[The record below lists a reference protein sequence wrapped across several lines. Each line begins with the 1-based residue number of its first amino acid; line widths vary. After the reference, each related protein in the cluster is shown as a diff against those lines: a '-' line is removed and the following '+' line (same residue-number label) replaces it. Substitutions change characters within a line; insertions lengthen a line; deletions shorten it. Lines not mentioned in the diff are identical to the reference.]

1 MNNNYITI
9 SELSKITNIP
19 KSKLYRIIDKYKDYI
34 KNENGIKY
42 INRCIIP
49 NLTENNTD
57 NSASSQSV
65 KQGKSAQVNT
75 NNIIETSIV
84 SSLETLVKQ
93 QNNIIS
99 NQQEIINS
107 KDKEID
113 ALKEKLQDYENKLFE
128 CLKHEQEISA
138 NALELQKQ
146 MNYLTASRELKKKQ
160 GFFKRLLGKNKDTE
174 I

>member
-1 MNNNYITI
+1 MNNYITI
-9 SELSKITNIP
+9 SELSKITDIP
-19 KSKLYRIIDKYKDYI
+19 KQKLYRIIDKYSEYI
-34 KNENGIKY
+34 KIENGIKY
-42 INRCIIP
+42 INRSVASIL
-49 NLTENNTD
+49 NEDKKD
-57 NSASSQSV
+57 NSADSTSV
-65 KQGKSAQVNT
+65 KQVKSAQVNT

-99 NQQEIINS
+99 NQQETINS

>member
-1 MNNNYITI
+1 MNDYITI
-9 SELSKITNIP
+9 SELSKITGIS
-19 KSKLYRIIDKYKDYI
+19 KQKLYRIIDKHKEYI
-34 KNENGIKY
+34 KIENGIKY
-42 INRCIIP
+42 VDICMVSILKEDSKDNFTDIP
-49 NLTENNTD
+49 
-57 NSASSQSV
+57 SI
-65 KQGKSAQVNT
+65 KKGKSAQINI
-75 NNIIETSIV
+75 NNKIETSIV

-99 NQQEIINS
+99 NQQEMINS
-107 KDKEID
+107 KDREID
-113 ALKEKLQDYENKLFE
+113 ALKGKLQEYENKLFE

-160 GFFKRLLGKNKDTE
+160 GFFKRLLGKNKNTE

>member
-1 MNNNYITI
+1 MMNNYITI
-9 SELSKITNIP
+9 SELSKITDIP
-19 KSKLYRIIDKYKDYI
+19 KQKLYRIIDKYSQYI
-34 KNENGIKY
+34 KTENGIKY
-42 INRCIIP
+42 IDRCVASIL
-49 NLTENNTD
+49 NDDKKD
-57 NSASSQSV
+57 NSADSQSV

-113 ALKEKLQDYENKLFE
+113 ALKIKLQDYENKLFE

-146 MNYLTASRELKKKQ
+146 MNYLTATRELKKKQ
-160 GFFKRLLGKNKDTE
+160 GFFKRLLGKNNDTE